1 MNIEDK
7 GYALARLNAD
17 QSDFITLLLLQRRYF
32 EALALCESQKNNVE
46 NLFNTGVSLY
56 YLNRYEHALTSFQK
70 ALQVLN
76 KQLPMTTSS
85 LSVSL
90 IEQYFH
96 NKQLHEI
103 QVFSM
108 GGINKAYLEGFT
120 DMTRLYLACNILLCM
135 DKLEMWEEMQQLSG
149 SLFSQHKLSFIQ
161 KLLQRYTSK
170 IQEQED

>member
-7 GYALARLNAD
+7 AYAIAKLNGD
-17 QSDFITLLLLQRRYF
+17 QSDFITLLLLQKRYF

-56 YLNRYEHALTSFQK
+56 YLKKYDKALTSFQK
-70 ALQVLN
+70 SLQLLN
-76 KQLPMTTSS
+76 TQLPMVASA

-103 QVFSM
+103 ECFSM
-108 GGINKAYLEGFT
+108 AGISSVYMQTFT
-120 DMTRLYLACNILLCM
+120 DMTRLYLACNILLCL
-135 DKLEMWEEMQQLSG
+135 DKLEMWDQMQQLSG
-149 SLFSQHKLSFIQ
+149 SLFSAHKLAFVQ
-161 KLLQRYTSK
+161 KLLQRYTQK
-170 IQEQED
+170 LQEDV